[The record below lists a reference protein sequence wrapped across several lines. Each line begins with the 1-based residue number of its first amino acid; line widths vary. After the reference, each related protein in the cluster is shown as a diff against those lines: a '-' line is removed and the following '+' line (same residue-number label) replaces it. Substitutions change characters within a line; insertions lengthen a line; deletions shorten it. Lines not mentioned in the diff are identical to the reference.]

1 MLLTEGLK
9 WNSCMKRI
17 LIIILLIVTGC
28 LYWYFAAGVTR
39 FDLPEGEL
47 KWTDK
52 RPETAKMCL
61 PAAFTDEKGRIL
73 GAYRINGKNYDA
85 NKTMKLKVSLKGNMF
100 YISKNWMADNGF
112 QQLTLVYNSKA
123 MKFHDTRKAVRRALC
138 KDKNGAFILQSNYPM
153 TMSDFALECSKRS
166 TNASYLDMG
175 EFGYGYIKN
184 RFFTRHLYIWGYFS
198 RDKQTNWIYIE

>member
-1 MLLTEGLK
+1 
-9 WNSCMKRI
+9 MKRF
-17 LIIILLIVTGC
+17 LKTLGIILAVIC
-28 LYWYFAAGVTR
+28 LCLGFSYIHMMKRVTR
-39 FDLPEGEL
+39 YDLPEGEL

-52 RPETAKMCL
+52 RPEIAKMCL

-112 QQLTLVYNSKA
+112 QQLTLVYNSKP

-138 KDKNGAFILQSNYPM
+138 KDKNGAFILQSDYPM

>member
-1 MLLTEGLK
+1 
-9 WNSCMKRI
+9 MKRTLI
-17 LIIILLIVTGC
+17 VIALIIIGVT
-28 LYWYFAAGVTR
+28 YWHITAKVTR

-47 KWTDK
+47 KWTNK
-52 RPETAKMCL
+52 RPENAKMCI

-73 GAYRINGKNYDA
+73 GAYRINGRNYEA
-85 NKTMKLKVSLKGNMF
+85 NKTMIMRVSLKGNMF
-100 YISKNWMADNGF
+100 FISRKWMGDYGF
-112 QQLTLVYNSKA
+112 QQHTLVNNSKA
-123 MKFHDTRKAVRRALC
+123 MKFHDTRKNIRRALC

-166 TNASYLDMG
+166 TNAAYLDMG

-184 RFFTRHLYIWGYFS
+184 RFFTRPLYIWGFFS